1 LKLHLTDFQKKLVN
15 ALQDGLPVCWRP
27 FAEIA
32 KRLGSNEKEVLQQI
46 DNLHKNGVI
55 RRISV
60 LINYRA
66 LGLTSTLAAAHIPQ
80 EDIQQVTAA
89 INALEGVS
97 HNYLRNHYYNLWF
110 TLLARSDTEINVT
123 LTDLSARFG
132 INFHSLPA
140 KRVFKLDVRFDAEHK
155 EQILLHDVEEAP
167 KSEAVELNHEQ
178 KLILQNLPAELQIV
192 VEPFDFLCE
201 QGLRNQD
208 ALKIIKSLV
217 DSGVIRRIAAVVDHR
232 RLGFVANALFACEV
246 PQQKIVQTGENLARF
261 TAVSHCYERQTFEDW
276 PYNLFGMMHGRTMD
290 NIQQVVDRFSVSERI
305 DSFELLPTTAELKKQ
320 PVKH

>member
-46 DNLHKNGVI
+46 DNLYKNGVI

-60 LINYRA
+60 LINHRA
-66 LGLTSTLAAAHIPQ
+66 IGLTSTLVAAHIPQ

-89 INALEGVS
+89 INVLEGVS

-132 INFHSLPA
+132 IDFHSLPA

-155 EQILLHDVEEAP
+155 KQILLHDVEEVP
-167 KSEAVELNHEQ
+167 KSEAVELTREQ
-178 KLILQNLPAELQIV
+178 KLILQNLPTELQIV
-192 VEPFDFLCE
+192 AEPFGVLCSE
-201 QGLRNQD
+201 SLQRQDVLRV
-208 ALKIIKSLV
+208 LKELIDK
-217 DSGVIRRIAAVVDHR
+217 GVIRRIATVVDHR
-232 RLGFVANALFACEV
+232 KLGFSANALFAC
-246 PQQKIVQTGENLARF
+246 KVQENRVAQAGSSLAKFR
-261 TAVSHCYERQTFEDW
+261 TVSHCYERETFEGW
-276 PYNLFGMMHGRTMD
+276 PYNLFAMMHGRTMGD
-290 NIQQVVDRFSVSERI
+290 IQQVVSRFTESKQI
-305 DSFELLPTTAELKKQ
+305 DSFKLLPTVADLKKQ